1 MEEEL
6 LVLNRLFDKYVSA
19 TNRVDEVNNWNFL
32 SNYIKELRMKGI
44 LFETRFPKL
53 AEVEKPSISKSAE
66 KLKSLANKYAQ
77 LKTSFAKSQNY
88 LEAEKAK
95 IKEVQYIHEF
105 NMLFD
110 KHIVGFS
117 IENNKVIYHLC
128 GSKNLDRIV
137 KPIMEDLILFRL
149 EKLRKEELNRRNNE

>member
-6 LVLNRLFDKYVSA
+6 KALNRLFDEYVSA

-53 AEVEKPSISKSAE
+53 AEVEKPSIPKSAE
-66 KLKSLANKYAQ
+66 KLKSLANEFAQ

-88 LEAEKAK
+88 LK
-95 IKEVQYIHEF
+95 
-105 NMLFD
+105 
-110 KHIVGFS
+110 S
-117 IENNKVIYHLC
+117 
-128 GSKNLDRIV
+128 
-137 KPIMEDLILFRL
+137 
-149 EKLRKEELNRRNNE
+149 